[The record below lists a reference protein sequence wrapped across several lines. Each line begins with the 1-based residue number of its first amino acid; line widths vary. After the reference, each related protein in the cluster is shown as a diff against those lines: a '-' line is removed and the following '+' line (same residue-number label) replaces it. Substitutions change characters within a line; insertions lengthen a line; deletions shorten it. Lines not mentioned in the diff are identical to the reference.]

1 MSNLIVYKASAG
13 SGKTFRL
20 AAEYIKLVVNDPLSY
35 KKILAVTFTNKATAE
50 MKGRILD
57 ELKSIADGKNTPML
71 DIVAEETRINPDTIP
86 QRAKRALS
94 NILHDYSRFSVSTID
109 SFVQRIIQALLW
121 EIGQQGGADIRLD
134 FNPVL
139 ERAADIMLDESVD
152 DPALFEWLKKMGES
166 QLEEGKS
173 WDIRSGLIALGKELF
188 SESFRLLKPDEV
200 NQITDKNKVDTFKK
214 ELNGLV
220 VSTSNQIKDL
230 GKESL
235 RVISTNG
242 FSDKDFAYGSSG
254 VFGFFE
260 KCSNIDIGD
269 QLPTLESIRVL
280 KALDSPTGDDWVTAV
295 DRKNTSKFSS
305 ISNLVS
311 TALHPELVKLY
322 DIIGKNESMYN
333 SARLVYRNLDS
344 LAILGDLWRTIRRL
358 STDEGFML
366 LADSGPLLREFVKET
381 DAPFVYE
388 KAGTRYENFMIDEFQ
403 DTSVIQW
410 QNFKPLIENSLA
422 QDGFSMVVGD
432 VKQAIYRWRNG
443 DWRIL
448 SSGLEDDFASLG
460 VTYKPLDVNRRSL
473 PSIVEFNNLFFTS
486 ASKVLNDIAQDKVA
500 NTEFSNDFCKEF
512 SLAYDNVNQ
521 KVSRNNS
528 GSGYA
533 EIKFIPDIDKSF
545 NEDLKNYLPELVSDI
560 QKRGYKAGDIA
571 ILVRSNKEG
580 QEFANMLIFHKQN
593 HPDAFGSFD
602 VVSQEGLLLASSPA
616 VRFCVAAIRTIY
628 QPNDSITKAC
638 LAAGLKIIKADKHTS
653 WNDTFI
659 GNYLDAEV
667 DWLKGFRTRPV
678 QEAFEAIISRYGL
691 LNSKKELA
699 YISELHEQILNLSRK
714 GPNDV
719 GRFLEWWDDD
729 GYKLSLS
736 MPESE
741 NAITI
746 TTIHKSKGL
755 QFPVVIIPRA
765 DWPFNPAGKNSLLW
779 VDSDQ
784 APFNS
789 LPKYPIKSGKDA
801 KRSLFARPTIED
813 DMQNVIDNFNMLYVA
828 FTRAENE
835 FYAFCPQKEVKN
847 DKDSKKDTPISTA
860 SMLIGKVLLGIE
872 SSNIK
877 ISNETD
883 SFDNSVT
890 TYSLG
895 VNSKY
900 ENHDSKSKDENSTW
914 ILDYYPAGETK
925 AIVKQRLESADFFE
939 DSPASHIASIN
950 YGKTMHTLFSR
961 IKYSAD
967 VDTALDSMKFEGLID
982 GFQKKE
988 LKVSI
993 EKLLIQEPYSNWFS
1007 KEWEVKNEIS
1017 VLSRNSSALRPDRV
1031 MIKNGDVVVVDY
1043 KFGSESEKYINQI
1056 QRYVNLIKLMDYA
1069 NVDGYLWYVDSDR
1082 LIKC

>member
-20 AAEYIKLVVNDPLSY
+20 AAEYIKLVIHDPLSY

-57 ELKSIADGKNTPML
+57 ELKSIADGNKTPMFA
-71 DIVAEETRINPDTIP
+71 IIAEETRINPDTIP
-86 QRAKRALS
+86 ARAKRALS

-152 DPALFEWLKKMGES
+152 NPALFEWLRKMGES

-188 SESFRLLKPDEV
+188 SESFRLMTPDEV
-200 NQITDKNKVDTFKK
+200 IRITDKEKVDALKA
-214 ELNGLV
+214 ELNALILSLSNRIKAIGLD
-220 VSTSNQIKDL
+220 TIKVIGEHGYD
-230 GKESL
+230 ESA
-235 RVISTNG
+235 
-242 FSDKDFAYGSSG
+242 FAYGGAG
-254 VFGFFE
+254 VFGFFK
-260 KCSNIDIGD
+260 KCTSFDFGD
-269 QLPTLESIRVL
+269 QLPELTGVRVT
-280 KALDSPTGDDWVTAV
+280 KALNSPTGDDWVTAEHK
-295 DRKNTSKFSS
+295 KNTVKFAQ
-305 ISNLVS
+305 ISNLIGS
-311 TALHPELVKLY
+311 KLHPALTNLFE
-322 DIIGKNESMYN
+322 IIGGNEFEYN
-333 SARLVYRNLDS
+333 SARLVLRNLDS
-344 LAILGDLWRTIRRL
+344 LAILGDLWHTIRKL
-358 STDEGFML
+358 STEEGFML

-410 QNFKPLIENSLA
+410 QNFKPLIENGLA

-448 SSGLEDDFASLG
+448 SSGLEDDFSSLG

-486 ASKVLNDIAQDKVA
+486 ASKVLHGITEEKVA
-500 NTEFSNDFCKEF
+500 DTVFSYDFSKEF

-521 KVSRNNS
+521 KVSRDNS

-580 QEFANMLIFHKQN
+580 QEFANMLIAYKQS
-593 HPDAFGSFD
+593 HPEALGSFD
-602 VVSQEGLLLASSPA
+602 VVSQEGLLLESSPA
-616 VRFCVAAIRTIY
+616 LRFCVAAIRTIY

-638 LAAGLKIIKADKHTS
+638 LAAGLKTIRVDNKIS

-667 DWLKGFRTRPV
+667 EWLKGFRTRPV

-699 YISELHEQILNLSRK
+699 YISELHEQILILSRK

-765 DWPFNPAGKNSLLW
+765 DWQFSPPGKNPLLW

-784 APFNS
+784 KPFDA
-789 LPKYPIKSGKDA
+789 LPKYPIKSGKDS

-813 DMQNVIDNFNMLYVA
+813 DMQNVIDNINLLYVA

-835 FYAFCPQKEVKN
+835 FYAFCPQKEVKD
-847 DKDSKKDTPISTA
+847 DKKETSISTA
-860 SMLIGKVLLGIE
+860 STMISKVLSGIE
-872 SSNIK
+872 ASNLK
-877 ISNETD
+877 KKSDTD
-883 SFDNSVT
+883 SYGNSVT
-890 TYSLG
+890 TYCLG
-895 VNSKY
+895 SSNVFEKR
-900 ENHDSKSKDENSTW
+900 ESKSKDENSTW

-939 DSPASHIASIN
+939 ESPASHIASIN

-961 IKYSAD
+961 IKYSVD
-967 VDTALDSMKFEGLID
+967 VDTALNSMQFEGLID
-982 GFQKKE
+982 GFQKEEFK
-988 LKVSI
+988 KRI
-993 EKLLIQEPYSNWFS
+993 ENLLVQEPYSNWFS
-1007 KEWEVKNEIS
+1007 EEWEVKNEIS
-1017 VLSRNSSALRPDRV
+1017 VLSRNSSILRPDRV
-1031 MIKNGDVVVVDY
+1031 MIKNDEVVVIDY
-1043 KFGSESEKYINQI
+1043 KFGSESNAYINQI
-1056 QRYVNLIKLMDYA
+1056 QRYVNLIKQMGYTKA
-1069 NVDGYLWYVDSDR
+1069 MGYLWYVDTDK
-1082 LIKC
+1082 LVKC